1 MMTDKEMAIA
11 EGAPVIEVRGL
22 VKRYRDAERA
32 AVDGVD
38 LCVRAG
44 EFVALLG
51 PNGAGKTTTV
61 SILTTGLTKSAG
73 TVRVAGYDLDSQQK
87 EIRASIGILFQN
99 ASVDLRLTA
108 EENLRF
114 HAGLYGLYGYRP
126 AYRLMPRAYR
136 DEVESLAHLLGLE
149 HDLFRRVETFSGGMR
164 RKLEILRSLLHR
176 PKVLFLD
183 EPTQGLD
190 PVSRRSL
197 WAHLRRVQ
205 REHGTTIFLTTHYIE
220 EAEGAD
226 HVFVMANGRL
236 LTQGTPE
243 ELKVRIAHRYL
254 LLDADDRRR
263 LEQELDGLRVT
274 ARDDGL
280 LEVAFDGPT
289 PQDVLARVSV
299 PLRVLRVHTPTLE
312 EAYIELVGPESA
324 GGEAA

>member
-1 MMTDKEMAIA
+1 MATAAA
-11 EGAPVIEVRGL
+11 ETVIEVRGL
-22 VKRYRDAERA
+22 VKRYRESDRP

-38 LCVRAG
+38 LRVRAG
-44 EFVALLG
+44 AFVALLG
-51 PNGAGKTTTV
+51 PNGAGKTTTL
-61 SILTTGLTKSAG
+61 SILTTGLTKTAG
-73 TVRVAGYDLDSQQK
+73 TVRVAGHDLDTEQK

-99 ASVDLRLTA
+99 PSLDLRLTA

-126 AYRLMPRAYR
+126 TYRLMPGAYR
-136 DEVESLAHLLGLE
+136 DEVESLARLLGLE

-190 PVSRRSL
+190 PVSRQSL

-205 REHGTTIFLTTHYIE
+205 KEHGTTIFLTTHYIE

-226 HVFVMANGRL
+226 HVFVMAKGRL
-236 LTQGTPE
+236 LTEGTPE
-243 ELKVRIAHRYL
+243 ELKVRIANRYL
-254 LLDADDRRR
+254 LLDADDRSR
-263 LEQELDGLRVT
+263 LERELEGLSVT
-274 ARDDGL
+274 AREDGL
-280 LEVAFDGPT
+280 LEVAFDAPT
-289 PQDVLARVSV
+289 PQEILARLTV

-312 EAYIELVGPESA
+312 EAYIELVGPESTA
-324 GGEAA
+324 GEAT

>member
-1 MMTDKEMAIA
+1 MAIA

-32 AVDGVD
+32 AVDGID
-38 LCVRAG
+38 LRVEAG

-61 SILTTGLTKSAG
+61 SILTTGLTKTSG

-99 ASVDLRLTA
+99 PSVDLRLTA

-136 DEVESLAHLLGLE
+136 DEVESLARLLGLE
-149 HDLFRRVETFSGGMR
+149 HDLFRRVETYSGGMR
-164 RKLEILRSLLHR
+164 RKLEILRSLLHH

-190 PVSRRSL
+190 PVSRRSV
-197 WAHLRRVQ
+197 WVHLRRVQ

-226 HVFVMANGRL
+226 HVFVMANGQL

-254 LLDADDRRR
+254 LLDADDRGR

-312 EAYIELVGPESA
+312 EAYIELVGPESDP
-324 GGEAA
+324 GAAA